1 MGALDFSLRVVLFV
15 VDTAT
20 WLILARVLVQPLIR
34 NPKGAF
40 WQVFLI
46 ATEPVFRVS
55 RLLSAGR
62 VPERWIW
69 LVSLAWLMAVRIV
82 VKLQLRP

>member
-1 MGALDFSLRVVLFV
+1 MGALDFLLRAVVFL

-20 WLILARVLVQPLIR
+20 WLILARALVQPLIR

-46 ATEPVFRVS
+46 ATEPVFRVG

>member
-20 WLILARVLVQPLIR
+20 WLILAHVLVQPLIR

>member
-1 MGALDFSLRVVLFV
+1 MATLDFLLRAMVFL

-20 WLILARVLVQPLIR
+20 WLILARALVQPLIR

-46 ATEPVFRVS
+46 ATEPVFRVT
-55 RLLSAGR
+55 RLISAGQ

-69 LVSLAWLMAVRIV
+69 LVSLAWLTVVRIV

>member
-1 MGALDFSLRVVLFV
+1 MGLLDFWPRVVLFL

-20 WLILARVLVQPLIR
+20 WLILARALVQPLIR
-34 NPKGAF
+34 NPRGAF
-40 WQVFLI
+40 WQVFVI

-62 VPERWIW
+62 VPERWVW
-69 LVSLAWLMAVRIV
+69 LVSLAWLTVVRII

>member
-1 MGALDFSLRVVLFV
+1 MGALDFLLRVVLYL

-62 VPERWIW
+62 VPEKWIW
-69 LVSLAWLMAVRIV
+69 LVSLAWLMVVRIV
-82 VKLQLRP
+82 LKLQLRP

>member
-1 MGALDFSLRVVLFV
+1 MGALDFLLRAVLFL

-20 WLILARVLVQPLIR
+20 WLILARALVQPLIR

-40 WQVFLI
+40 WQVFVI

-69 LVSLAWLMAVRIV
+69 LVSLAWLTVVRIV

>member
-1 MGALDFSLRVVLFV
+1 MGTLDFFLRAAVFL

-20 WLILARVLVQPLIR
+20 WLILARALVQPLIR

-55 RLLSAGR
+55 RLLSARR

-69 LVSLAWLMAVRIV
+69 LVSLAWLTVVRIIA
-82 VKLQLRP
+82 KLQLRP

>member
-1 MGALDFSLRVVLFV
+1 MGALDFLLRAVVFL

-55 RLLSAGR
+55 RLLFAGR

-69 LVSLAWLMAVRIV
+69 LFSLAWLMVVRIV